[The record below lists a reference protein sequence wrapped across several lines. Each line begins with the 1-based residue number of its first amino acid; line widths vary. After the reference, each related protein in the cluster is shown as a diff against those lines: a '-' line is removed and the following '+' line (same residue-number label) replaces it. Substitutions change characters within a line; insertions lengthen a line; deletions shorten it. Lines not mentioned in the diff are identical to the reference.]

1 MLPPLLFC
9 YLLSL
14 LLPPLHCCH
23 AASVR
28 YTPQPTLSEQQPTA
42 ELSSHSNGACRYGH
56 EALQWVFAEPQ
67 LRCVGAGC
75 DAPDAAECT
84 AQLSVWCERLEPG
97 SAEWGNCTPSATHRW
112 HLDDAYNVLCDD
124 DDDDD
129 DSDNKCGHD
138 AETCIFE
145 YSLRHHH
152 HYYSGSGSGLGAFV
166 GLTAGSAAATA
177 ASASSASTVGALL
190 VICVVAVAVAF
201 LVFAV
206 RHLLSD
212 ATAAAAATQL
222 PAIMPYSVG
231 QQQQQQHRG
240 RSAAMRHLSAVATPA
255 ALPPVAHF
263 VGGTHVD

>member
-1 MLPPLLFC
+1 MFCSTAAAFIIVVLLC
-9 YLLSL
+9 CCCHH
-14 LLPPLHCCH
+14 LLPHCH

-28 YTPQPTLSEQQPTA
+28 YTPQPTLPEQQPAA
-42 ELSSHSNGACRYGH
+42 ELSSHSASCRYGH

-112 HLDDAYNVLCDD
+112 HLDDAYNVLCDND
-124 DDDDD
+124 DV
-129 DSDNKCGHD
+129 DNKCGHD

-177 ASASSASTVGALL
+177 AASASSASTVGALL
-190 VICVVAVAVAF
+190 IICVVAVAVAF

-212 ATAAAAATQL
+212 VATQPL
-222 PAIMPYSVG
+222 PATTTVPSYSVG
-231 QQQQQQHRG
+231 QQQQHRG

-255 ALPPVAHF
+255 VLPPVAHF